1 MEHQLLIGRTAH
13 KGYVIIAECSC
24 KNCKKEKWPFSTEF
38 PVRYM
43 TKRKLERDGIRRE
56 TVNRLNVFEKT
67 AGKMTRKGLCVE
79 VRDDFASL
87 VRCFS
92 SSDYL

>member
-24 KNCKKEKWPFSTEF
+24 KNCKKEKWPFSTGFLE
-38 PVRYM
+38 RYM

-56 TVNRLNVFEKT
+56 TVNRLERLRENCGE
-67 AGKMTRKGLCVE
+67 
-79 VRDDFASL
+79 DDLQRFM
-87 VRCFS
+87 RRGER
-92 SSDYL
+92 

>member
-24 KNCKKEKWPFSTEF
+24 KNCKKEKWPFSTGF
-38 PVRYM
+38 LVRYM

-56 TVNRLNVFEKT
+56 TVNRLERFRENCGENDLQRFMRRGE
-67 AGKMTRKGLCVE
+67 R
-79 VRDDFASL
+79 
-87 VRCFS
+87 
-92 SSDYL
+92 

>member
-38 PVRYM
+38 LVRYM

-56 TVNRLNVFEKT
+56 TVNRLERLRENCGE
-67 AGKMTRKGLCVE
+67 
-79 VRDDFASL
+79 DDLQRFM
-87 VRCFS
+87 RRGER
-92 SSDYL
+92 